1 MSETLMTEA
10 AAETAQTEAA
20 QAATA
25 TVQPA
30 TEAEGTST
38 EATTEA
44 EAATE
49 KNAPE
54 SYDLKSP
61 EGIEI
66 DTDAFTAFAKD
77 ADLTQDQ
84 AQKLLEKMAPAM
96 VARQQAAVEQA
107 RQQWVSD
114 AKADKEFGGEKLS
127 ENLGVAKKAMDKFG
141 SPELKALLEQSG
153 LGNHPEVIRFFF
165 RAGKAVSEDR
175 VVTGSARGQAFD
187 ARSLYPNSNLK

>member
-10 AAETAQTEAA
+10 TPAPESAPAETPA
-20 QAATA
+20 AATA
-25 TVQPA
+25 PETPVESQESGQP
-30 TEAEGTST
+30 EA
-38 EATTEA
+38 
-44 EAATE
+44 

-54 SYDLKSP
+54 TYELAAPD
-61 EGIEI
+61 GIEI

-96 VARQQAAVEQA
+96 VARQNAAIEQA
-107 RQQWVSD
+107 RQQWVAD
-114 AKADKEFGGEKLS
+114 AKADKEFGGDKLP
-127 ENLGVAKKAMDKFG
+127 ENLGVAKKAMDQFG
-141 SPELKALLEQSG
+141 SPELKSLLEQSG

-165 RAGKAVSEDR
+165 RAGKAISEDR

>member
-10 AAETAQTEAA
+10 AAAPESAPAETPAA
-20 QAATA
+20 A
-25 TVQPA
+25 PA
-30 TEAEGTST
+30 TETPVEGHDAGQEQAKDDS
-38 EATTEA
+38 
-44 EAATE
+44 
-49 KNAPE
+49 APE
-54 SYDLKSP
+54 SYELTHPD
-61 EGIEI
+61 GIEI
-66 DTDAFTAFAKD
+66 DTDAFTAFARD

-96 VARQQAAVEQA
+96 VARQQAAIEQA

-127 ENLGVAKKAMDKFG
+127 ENLGVAKKAMDQFG

-165 RAGKAVSEDR
+165 RAGKAISEDR

>member
-1 MSETLMTEA
+1 MTEA
-10 AAETAQTEAA
+10 AAAPESAPAETAVTAPAQEAPAVNQEA
-20 QAATA
+20 Q
-25 TVQPA
+25 QP
-30 TEAEGTST
+30 ED
-38 EATTEA
+38 
-44 EAATE
+44 

-54 SYDLKSP
+54 AYELTAP

-96 VARQQAAVEQA
+96 VARQQAAIEQA

-114 AKADKEFGGEKLS
+114 AKSDKEFGGEKLS
-127 ENLGVAKKAMDKFG
+127 ENLGVAKKAMEKFG